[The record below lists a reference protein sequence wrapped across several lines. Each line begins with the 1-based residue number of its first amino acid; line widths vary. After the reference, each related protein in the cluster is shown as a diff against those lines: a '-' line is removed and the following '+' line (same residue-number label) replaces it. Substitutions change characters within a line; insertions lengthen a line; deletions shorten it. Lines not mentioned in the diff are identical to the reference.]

1 MKRTILAAA
10 LLAAAPFAFA
20 QAPDAARPADAAKAA
35 ADVPKPSCGA
45 APELPGRTIMQDTA
59 VRKRFE
65 GEVQRYK
72 ECMKAYV
79 DERQAAARAHTA
91 AGNEAVNGFNAWV
104 KALDDEQKKR
114 RGGDN
119 NNATTEGGAAP
130 PMRSY

>member
-20 QAPDAARPADAAKAA
+20 QATDAAKPADAVKAP
-35 ADVPKPSCGA
+35 DVPKPNCGV

-65 GEVQRYK
+65 GEVQKYK

-114 RGGDN
+114 RGGDS
-119 NNATTEGGAAP
+119 TEGAAP
-130 PMRSY
+130 PMRTY

>member
-20 QAPDAARPADAAKAA
+20 QATDAPKAPDSAKPV
-35 ADVPKPSCGA
+35 DVPKPNCGT
-45 APELPGRTIMQDTA
+45 APELPGRTIMQDSA

-65 GEVQRYK
+65 TEVQKYK

-104 KALDDEQKKR
+104 KTLDDEQKKR
-114 RGGDN
+114 RGDST
-119 NNATTEGGAAP
+119 TTEGGASQP
-130 PMRSY
+130 KTY

>member
-10 LLAAAPFAFA
+10 LLAAAPFALA
-20 QAPDAARPADAAKAA
+20 QATDAAKPADAVKAP
-35 ADVPKPSCGA
+35 DIPKPNCGT

-65 GEVQRYK
+65 GEVQKYK

-104 KALDDEQKKR
+104 KSLDDEQKKR
-114 RGGDN
+114 RGGDS
-119 NNATTEGGAAP
+119 TEGGAAP
-130 PMRSY
+130 SVRTY